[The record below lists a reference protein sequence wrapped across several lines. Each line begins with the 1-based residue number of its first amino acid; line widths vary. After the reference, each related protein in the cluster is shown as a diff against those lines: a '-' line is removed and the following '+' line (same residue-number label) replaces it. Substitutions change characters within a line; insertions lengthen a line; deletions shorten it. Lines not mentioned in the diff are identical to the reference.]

1 MSKQLSTSWHTAAY
15 IANVYNTSH
24 IPHNRNLTLDLSNVT
39 LNQLWFGNSK
49 LNEEQMETFA

>member
-24 IPHNRNLTLDLSNVT
+24 IPTDNRNLTLDLSNVT
-39 LNQLWFGNSK
+39 LNQFIFW
-49 LNEEQMETFA
+49 